1 MTDHLFDDRN
11 TTGGALP
18 EDSQHLLMQVGHQ
31 LRLLA
36 RLAQPRPGGKRK
48 QAPGVGAAELAFS
61 LDQLAGQVEAV
72 LLRMSRPAQAGAALA
87 AAEAA
92 APYAADEAT
101 QAQGPRLA
109 FGATLAQL
117 DALQLLVSG
126 IKAFGDAVFAEQAA
140 DYAEGSVSMLGFA
153 IFNQASEVADLL
165 TEIAAQPLAPG
176 GGSASVREVRLAYG
190 GGSVL
195 ALCHD
200 AQAAPR
206 LPQAVCRMAGAMR
219 LH

>member
-1 MTDHLFDDRN
+1 M
-11 TTGGALP
+11 
-18 EDSQHLLMQVGHQ
+18 
-31 LRLLA
+31 
-36 RLAQPRPGGKRK
+36 
-48 QAPGVGAAELAFS
+48 
-61 LDQLAGQVEAV
+61 
-72 LLRMSRPAQAGAALA
+72 A

-101 QAQGPRLA
+101 QAQGGPRLA

-153 IFNQASEVADLL
+153 IFNRASEMADLL
-165 TEIAAQPLAPG
+165 TEIASQPLAPG
-176 GGSASVREVRLAYG
+176 GGLASVREVRLAYG

-200 AQAAPR
+200 DAQAALR
-206 LPQAVCRMAGAMR
+206 LPQAVGRMAGAMR